1 MIHPKN
7 KVIIISLA
15 AFAITAVIS
24 LGACA
29 PKKKET
35 LPEAAPAEAPVEEE
49 AITTEEAIMPSPAEA
64 ERMEQEAAR
73 AEYVSESALEN
84 VYFDFDKSDLRPDA
98 RATLEKNAEWIRG
111 NPGVKIQI
119 EGHCDERGTEEYN
132 LALGERRANSVK
144 NYLVSMGIGADRL
157 YTISY
162 GEELPADPGHNEE
175 AWAKNRR
182 AHFLVTK

>member
-1 MIHPKN
+1 MGHMKRKSTQITL
-7 KVIIISLA
+7 I
-15 AFAITAVIS
+15 AFAITAVLA
-24 LGACA
+24 LGACG

-35 LPEAAPAEAPVEEE
+35 LPEAGPAETGAAESQVIEEQPVM
-49 AITTEEAIMPSPAEA
+49 TPSQREA
-64 ERMEQEAAR
+64 EEQEGAR
-73 AEYVSESALEN
+73 REYVAEPMLED
-84 VYFDFDKSDLRPDA
+84 VHFDFDKSDLRPDA
-98 RATLEKNAEWIRG
+98 REILNKNAEWIRN

-144 NYLVSMGIGADRL
+144 NYLVSLGIEADRL

-162 GEELPADPGHNEE
+162 GEELPLDPGHNEE

>member
-1 MIHPKN
+1 MIHSKN
-7 KVIIISLA
+7 RVIFLMIA
-15 AFAITAVIS
+15 AFAVTSLVT
-24 LGACA
+24 LGACG

-35 LPEAAPAEAPVEEE
+35 LPDAGPAEMAPAEGEM
-49 AITTEEAIMPSPAEA
+49 ITEEGMAEA
-64 ERMEQEAAR
+64 AEQEGAR
-73 AEYVSESALEN
+73 AEYVEEAALEN

-98 RATLEKNAEWIRG
+98 RATLEKNAEWIKN

-132 LALGERRANSVK
+132 LALGERRANAVK
-144 NYLVSMGIGADRL
+144 NYLVSLGVDPDRL

-182 AHFLVTK
+182 AHFLVTR